1 MRPMEYPFTE
11 ERILDLGKFRFIV
24 TATVNKKK
32 GWFPPP
38 QIHIQ
43 LIPSRDEKGVIWEI
57 SWSSVLVGRMRGNFT
72 VEQEF
77 HRDDI
82 IGDYEDPTREIVT
95 DAISPYFSVTK
106 QNSLWSYL
114 EFHSDRYIR
123 DYIVEVVDSVVDDLR
138 RKFTYRPMRYTG
150 TGVAPTPDEPPYPHV
165 TIKINFNLVVEPEKP
180 PSPIKFKF
188 PIFTD
193 VDLSHIVNNPDNWR
207 GKGEEIVTRWISL
220 VELLPLLNRTGS
232 DAKTQFL
239 RALHSLLEEHI
250 HGGQEV
256 EVKLTIGRGGR
267 LT

>member
-1 MRPMEYPFTE
+1 MKPMEYPFTE

-57 SWSSVLVGRMRGNFT
+57 SWSLVLVGRMRGNFT
-72 VEQEF
+72 IEQKF

-95 DAISPYFSVTK
+95 DAIFPYFSITK

-123 DYIVEVVDSVVDDLR
+123 DYIAEVVDSVVDDLK

-150 TGVAPTPDEPPYPHV
+150 TGISPTPDEPPYPHV
-165 TIKINFNLVVEPEKP
+165 TIKINFNLVVEREKSP
-180 PSPIKFKF
+180 YPIKFKSF
-188 PIFTD
+188 FITD
-193 VDLSHIVNNPDNWR
+193 VDLLHIVNNPDNWS
-207 GKGEEIVTRWISL
+207 GKGGEILTRWISL
-220 VELLPLLNRTGS
+220 VKLLPLPEGTDS
-232 DAKTQFL
+232 DAKIQLL
-239 RALHSLLEEHI
+239 RTLHSLLEEHTQE
-250 HGGQEV
+250 GQEV
-256 EVKLTIGRGGR
+256 EVKLTIERSKINH
-267 LT
+267 